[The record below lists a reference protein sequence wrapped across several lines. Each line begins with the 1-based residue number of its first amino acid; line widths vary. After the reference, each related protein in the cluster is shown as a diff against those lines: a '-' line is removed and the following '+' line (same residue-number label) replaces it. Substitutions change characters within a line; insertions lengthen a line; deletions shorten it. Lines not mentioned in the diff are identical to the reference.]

1 MTTTTDQGFRLE
13 DAPMAMDRTAGWRF
27 VSDAGDVFQAA
38 DGTWFLT
45 SAEAV
50 QFAQRNPEI
59 FSSGRAYD
67 VLSSPV
73 PLIPLAIDPP
83 AHLKYRKVLDPMLAP
98 RVINAMEDTLR
109 AQIRDLVSAF
119 SARGTCDIV
128 DDVARLYP
136 TQVFLTLFGMPLDDR
151 DQFIDWVEKMVEG
164 ASVGAAEPPPEV
176 IDAAMGLFAYLQGYV
191 DTKRSQPG
199 DDMLSRV
206 LALDA
211 DDAWSNEEVLGLCF
225 LFTLAGLDTVTA
237 AIGFVMLHLARNPD
251 LRHRLVADPTLVGPL
266 IEEVLRLELPAP
278 TQPRVTTQDVEVC
291 GTAIPAGATVM
302 VCVATANR
310 DPARFEGP
318 DEIDVDRS
326 DFAHLS
332 FGGGIHRCL
341 GSHLAR
347 RELRLVVEEFH
358 RLIPDYEIAPGFEPH
373 VAWPSGT
380 LHLTSLPIV
389 FPVA

>member
-1 MTTTTDQGFRLE
+1 MTTTTSASFRLE
-13 DAPMAMDRTAGWRF
+13 DAPMAADRTLGWRF

-38 DGTWFLT
+38 NGTWFLT

-151 DQFIDWVEKMVEG
+151 DRFIDWVEKMVEG

-191 DTKRSQPG
+191 DVKRSQPG

-206 LALDA
+206 LALGG

-237 AIGFVMLHLARNPD
+237 AIGFVMLHLARNAD
-251 LRHRLVADPTLVGPL
+251 LRRRLAADPPLVGPV

-291 GTAIPAGATVM
+291 GTTIPAGATVM

-310 DPARFEGP
+310 DPARFDAP
-318 DEIDVDRS
+318 DEIDLDRS

-358 RLIPDYEIAPGFEPH
+358 RLIPDYEIAPGFEPQ

-380 LHLTSLPIV
+380 LHLTSLPLV
-389 FPVA
+389 FPVS